1 MFPFQDVV
9 EPEALK
15 KDVLDR
21 WLIGVFCLSIIL
33 LPIGF
38 LTVKSWATT
47 LSLVAFLSSSILL
60 ARASQYPTL
69 SRTDL
74 FLIAAFVLPIVVDAS
89 TQLIRGGWNP
99 SEFDAASRLLIFV
112 PVFICLKALK
122 INLRDYLDKA
132 ILISSP
138 LALLYLWIDPSH
150 YWGDRWASHPADPN
164 TLGLFTAVFL
174 TYALLRIG
182 SGETNSNK
190 PTSILVSLSISSG
203 FVVLAGTQS
212 RGAWIVAALAMAMA
226 TVSAHRRL
234 RDLFLLGLIPSI
246 LAAMIALM
254 LQPSLKERAVSIPN
268 EIVGWIQN
276 TEDVTSAAVRLD
288 MIKLSIILASER
300 PLTGYGD
307 GRYVDRALQR
317 SDSARMRES
326 AVAIVNTP
334 HNEVLGKLLR
344 SGVFG
349 AIAALLVL
357 ISPIIML
364 TPRRTTSYWLAIDHR
379 NGFFLAVFGASLTM
393 GVFGLNFTAG
403 FFAVMAA
410 VFIAE
415 QDSRKA
421 ENV

>member
-1 MFPFQDVV
+1 MFPFQDLV

-21 WLIGVFCLSIIL
+21 WLIRVFCLSIIL

-60 ARASQYPTL
+60 ARASHYPPL

-74 FLIAAFVLPIVVDAS
+74 FLIAAFVLPIVVDVS
-89 TQLIRGGWNP
+89 TQLIRGQWKP
-99 SEFDAASRLLIFV
+99 SEFDATSRLLIFV

-138 LALLYLWIDPSH
+138 LALLHLWIDPSH
-150 YWGDRWASHPADPN
+150 YWGDRWASLPADPN

-182 SGETNSNK
+182 SGETKSSK
-190 PTSILVSLSISSG
+190 PMSILVSLSVFSG

-212 RGAWIVAALAMAMA
+212 RGAWIVAALAMALA
-226 TVSAHRRL
+226 AVSVNRRV
-234 RDLFLLGLIPSI
+234 RHLFLLGLIPSL

-288 MIKLSIILASER
+288 MIKLSIRLASER
-300 PLTGYGD
+300 PFTGYGD
-307 GRYVDRALQR
+307 GHYVDQALQM
-317 SDSARMRES
+317 SDSARMRKS

-334 HNEVLGKLLR
+334 HNEVLRKLLR

-364 TPRRTTSYWLAIDHR
+364 KPRRTTSYWLAIDHR
-379 NGFFLAVFGASLTM
+379 IGFFLAVFFASLTM

-415 QDSRKA
+415 QDLRKA
-421 ENV
+421 ENA